1 MNIKTALVTGGSRGI
16 GKGLSERL
24 LDQGIVVYSVSR
36 SIDQGISHQNFHPI
50 QLDLSDL
57 SAVQDFLLDFPS
69 KQEIPDLLINN
80 AGYGAF
86 FEWARFSDQDLLDQT
101 QVLFTAPALFCKAFA
116 PAMAERK
123 SGVILNLS
131 SLAVLYPLPYMPIYN
146 AAKSALSSLTHSLM
160 LEYDAF
166 PRLIDFRMGDVKTS
180 FNQSSLKQTVG
191 TQTDKMKVAWDQIE
205 KQLQDSPEPN
215 IAAGQIIAA
224 IFSGKRGTIYGGSFF
239 QGRLAPFFA
248 KLLPQNIIS
257 KILKDRYFT

>member
-1 MNIKTALVTGGSRGI
+1 MIIKTALVTGGSRGI

-36 SIDQGISHQNFHPI
+36 STDQGVSHQNFHPI

-57 SAVQDFLLDFPS
+57 SAVQDFLSDFPS
-69 KQEIPDLLINN
+69 KHEIPDLVINN

-123 SGVILNLS
+123 SGIILNLS

-160 LEYDAF
+160 LEYEAF
-166 PRLIDFRMGDVKTS
+166 PRLIDFRMGDIRTS
-180 FNQSSLKQTVG
+180 FNQSSLKQTG
-191 TQTDKMKVAWDQIE
+191 EAQTDRMKLAWDQIE
-205 KQLQDSPEPN
+205 KQLQDSPDAEVATKQV
-215 IAAGQIIAA
+215 IHA
-224 IFSGKRGTIYGGSFF
+224 IFKGKKGTVYGGGFF
-239 QGRLAPFFA
+239 QA
-248 KLLPQNIIS
+248 KIS
-257 KILKDRYFT
+257 PIADRILSKSLIRKILHKRYFT

>member
-24 LDQGIVVYSVSR
+24 LDQGVVVYSVSR
-36 SIDQGISHQNFHPI
+36 SSDQGISHQNFHPI

-57 SAVQDFLLDFPS
+57 SAVQGFLLDFPS

-86 FEWARFSDQDLLDQT
+86 FEWARFSDQDLLDQA
-101 QVLFTAPALFCKAFA
+101 QVLFTSPALFCKAFA

-131 SLAVLYPLPYMPIYN
+131 SLAVLYPLPFMPIYN

-160 LEYDAF
+160 LEYETI
-166 PRLIDFRMGDVKTS
+166 PRLIDFRMGDVRTS
-180 FNQSSLKQTVG
+180 FNQSSLKQTVEA
-191 TQTDKMKVAWDQIE
+191 QTDRMKVAWDQIE
-205 KQLQDSPEPN
+205 KQLQDSPDAEVATKQV
-215 IAAGQIIAA
+215 IHA
-224 IFSGKRGTIYGGSFF
+224 IFKGKKGTVYGGGFF
-239 QGRLAPFFA
+239 QA
-248 KLLPQNIIS
+248 KIS
-257 KILKDRYFT
+257 PIADRIFSKSLIRKVLHKRYFN